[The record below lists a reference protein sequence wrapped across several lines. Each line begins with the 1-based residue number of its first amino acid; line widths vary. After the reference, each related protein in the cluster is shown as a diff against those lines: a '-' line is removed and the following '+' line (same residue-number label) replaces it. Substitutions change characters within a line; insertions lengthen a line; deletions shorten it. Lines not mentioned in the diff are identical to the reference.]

1 MRKRLD
7 KNNMKILKVPSMIFE
22 IRRLT
27 WKIDLKQKIFK
38 M

>member
-1 MRKRLD
+1 MKKRFD
-7 KNNMKILKVPSMIFE
+7 KKNMKILKVASMIFE

-38 M
+38 